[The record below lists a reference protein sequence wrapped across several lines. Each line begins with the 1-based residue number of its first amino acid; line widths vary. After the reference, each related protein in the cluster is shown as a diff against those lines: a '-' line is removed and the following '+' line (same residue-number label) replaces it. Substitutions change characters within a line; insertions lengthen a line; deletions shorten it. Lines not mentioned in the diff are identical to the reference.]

1 MFTPVILAGGNG
13 SRLWPLSR
21 QSFPKQF
28 LALDGQDQ
36 GTMFQRTL
44 ARLDGLEHSPAVVV
58 SNENHRF
65 IVAEQLRVA
74 KMKSRRIIL
83 EPLARNTAPAIA
95 LAALD
100 ATADGSDPILL
111 VLAADHHIHDENA
124 FRDAVRVAQ
133 SHAEAGRL
141 VTFGITPTHAETGF
155 GYIQCGEAIEQGGF
169 AIAAFKEKP
178 SPDMAEEYLSSGV
191 YLWNSGM
198 FMFRASV
205 FLKELGRH
213 RPDILSA
220 CRVALSQAEIDSH
233 FMHVPAEQFA
243 LCADE
248 SVDYAVMEHTAAG
261 LVVPLDAGWND
272 LGSWAAIWDVGP
284 HDANKNR
291 LEGDVMAIDTHNC
304 LVQSHHRLVATV
316 GLQDLIVIETKDAVL
331 VANKHDSQQV
341 KDVVKRL
348 QAEERAEFV
357 THPLVN
363 RPWPLRHGRQRR
375 ALSGQAHQR
384 FAGRMPVV
392 AAALPSR
399 RTLDRCVRHR
409 SGHLWRQRTDPLRE
423 PVHVHPA
430 RGQALAVQ
438 PGQGTVGVDRS
449 AIRSL
454 PGRRRHRALRRPLRT
469 SGEIKSALLRSR
481 LKTRVWYAGFHE
493 RSRRGSL
500 MPL

>member
-44 ARLDGLEHSPAVVV
+44 ARLQGLEHASALVV

-74 KMKSRRIIL
+74 KITSRRIIL

-95 LAALD
+95 LAALE

-111 VLAADHHIHDENA
+111 VLAADHHIHNEDA
-124 FRDAVRVAQ
+124 FREAVRVAQ
-133 SHAEAGRL
+133 AHAEAGRL

-155 GYIQCGEAIEQGGF
+155 GYIQCGKAVEQGGF

-178 SPDMAEEYLSSGV
+178 SPEMAAEYLSSGV

-205 FLKELGRH
+205 FLAELEQH
-213 RPDILSA
+213 RPDILAA
-220 CRVALSQAEIDSH
+220 CRVALEHAQVDSH
-233 FMHVPAEQFA
+233 FTHVQAEQFS
-243 LCADE
+243 LCDDE
-248 SVDYAVMEHTAAG
+248 SVDYAVMERTEAG

-272 LGSWAAIWDVGP
+272 LGSWSAIWDVGP
-284 HDANKNR
+284 HDDDRNR
-291 LEGDVMAIDTHNC
+291 LEGDVLAVNTKDS

-316 GLQDLIVIETKDAVL
+316 GVQDLIVIETKDAVL
-331 VANKHDSQQV
+331 VANKNDSQQV

-348 QAEERAEFV
+348 QAEERPEFS

-363 RPWPLRHGRQRR
+363 RPWGHYDTVDKGERYQVKRI
-375 ALSGQAHQR
+375 
-384 FAGRMPVV
+384 VV
-392 AAALPSR
+392 LPSEC
-399 RTLDRCVRHR
+399 L
-409 SGHLWRQRTDPLRE
+409 
-423 PVHVHPA
+423 
-430 RGQALAVQ
+430 
-438 PGQGTVGVDRS
+438 
-449 AIRSL
+449 SL
-454 PGRRRHRALRRPLRT
+454 QLHYHRAEHWIVVSGTARVICGDQELILSENQSTYIPLGVKHSLSNPGKVPLELIEVQ
-469 SGEIKSALLRSR
+469 SGIYLGEDDIVRFEDRYGRIEKR
-481 LKTRVWYAGFHE
+481 
-493 RSRRGSL
+493 
-500 MPL
+500 

>member
-44 ARLDGLEHSPAVVV
+44 ARLQGLEYSPAVVV

-74 KMKSRRIIL
+74 KMDSRRVIL

-95 LAALD
+95 LAALEGI
-100 ATADGSDPILL
+100 ADGSDPILL
-111 VLAADHHIHDENA
+111 VLAADHHIHDEEA
-124 FRDAVRVAQ
+124 FREAVSVAQ
-133 SHAEAGRL
+133 VHAEAGRL

-155 GYIQCGEAIEQGGF
+155 GYIQCGDAIAKGGF

-178 SPDMAEEYLSSGV
+178 SPEMAQEYLVAGA

-205 FLKELGRH
+205 FLSELELH
-213 RPDILSA
+213 RPDILAA
-220 CRVALSQAEIDSH
+220 CRVALAHAEADNY
-233 FMHVPAEQFA
+233 FLHVSAEQFA

-248 SVDYAVMEHTAAG
+248 SVDYAVMEHTASG

-284 HDANKNR
+284 HDANANR
-291 LEGDVMAIDTHNC
+291 LEGDVLVVNSRNC

-316 GLQDLIVIETKDAVL
+316 GVDNLIIVETKDAIL
-331 VANKHDSQQV
+331 VANKHDAQQV
-341 KDVVKRL
+341 KEVVKRL
-348 QAEERAEFV
+348 QTEDRLEFV
-357 THPLVN
+357 SHPLVN
-363 RPWPLRHGRQRR
+363 RPW
-375 ALSGQAHQR
+375 
-384 FAGRMPVV
+384 
-392 AAALPSR
+392 
-399 RTLDRCVRHR
+399 
-409 SGHLWRQRTDPLRE
+409 GHYDT
-423 PVHVHPA
+423 
-430 RGQALAVQ
+430 
-438 PGQGTVGVDRS
+438 VDRGERYQVKR
-449 AIRSL
+449 IRVMPGECLSL
-454 PGRRRHRALRRPLRT
+454 QMHYHRAEHWIVVSGTALVICDDRELILSENQSTYIPLGVKHSLANPGKVPLELIEVQ
-469 SGEIKSALLRSR
+469 SGSYLGEDDIVRFEDRYGR
-481 LKTRVWYAGFHE
+481 LAKK
-493 RSRRGSL
+493 
-500 MPL
+500 

>member
-44 ARLDGLEHSPAVVV
+44 ARLQGLEHSPAIIV
-58 SNENHRF
+58 SNEQHRF

-74 KMKSRRIIL
+74 KMTSRRIIL

-95 LAALD
+95 LAALE
-100 ATADGSDPILL
+100 ATANGSDPILL
-111 VLAADHHIHDENA
+111 VLAADHFIHDEKA
-124 FRDAVRVAQ
+124 FRDAVSKAQ
-133 SHAEAGRL
+133 VYAEKGHL

-155 GYIQCGEAIEQGGF
+155 GYIQCGAPIDQGGF

-178 SPDMAEEYLSSGV
+178 SLEVAEEYLSSGA

-205 FLKELGRH
+205 FLAELKKH
-213 RPDILSA
+213 RPDILA
-220 CRVALSQAEIDSH
+220 TCHVALEHAEADSH
-233 FMHVPAEQFA
+233 FLHVQSEHFVM
-243 LCADE
+243 CADE
-248 SVDYAVMEHTAAG
+248 SVDYAVMEHTDTG

-284 HDANKNR
+284 HDADKNR
-291 LEGDVMAIDTHNC
+291 IEGDVMAIDTRNC

-316 GLQDLIVIETKDAVL
+316 GLDDLIVIETKDAVL
-331 VANKHDSQQV
+331 VANKNDSQQV

-348 QAEERAEFV
+348 LVEERAEFV

-363 RPWPLRHGRQRR
+363 RPW
-375 ALSGQAHQR
+375 
-384 FAGRMPVV
+384 
-392 AAALPSR
+392 
-399 RTLDRCVRHR
+399 
-409 SGHLWRQRTDPLRE
+409 GHYD
-423 PVHVHPA
+423 
-430 RGQALAVQ
+430 
-438 PGQGTVGVDRS
+438 TVDKGERYQVKRIS
-449 AIRSL
+449 VL
-454 PGRRRHRALRRPLRT
+454 PGECLSLQLHYHRAEHWIVVSGTARVICGDNELILSENQSTYIPLGVKHSLSNPGKVPLELIEVQ
-469 SGEIKSALLRSR
+469 SGVYLGEDDIVRFEDRYGR
-481 LKTRVWYAGFHE
+481 LAK
-493 RSRRGSL
+493 
-500 MPL
+500 